1 MPTTAAKPVALSIAG
16 FDPSGAAG
24 LLADLKTFAA
34 HDCYGA
40 GAATGIAGV
49 DLELPWLKLQL
60 DSLLADVTPAGF
72 KVGPL
77 GARRNAEVVAK
88 FLNPWRDLPIVVDSA
103 PELLLPLARVSV
115 PSAEQAG
122 RLLGLQVLTL
132 EEMKGAAKLLQE
144 RGPAHVV
151 VRGPHLDKPAD
162 VYYDG
167 RDFEVFQT
175 HRDSGNTAAGG
186 CTFSAALL
194 ANLIHGKAV
203 KESIVLAEAY
213 LIQAIARSYP
223 IGSGRGPL
231 NHLFRFG
238 ESPARVALP
247 DLAHE
252 VPQA

>member
-34 HDCYGA
+34 HDCYGV
-40 GAATGIAGV
+40 AAAAGIAGL
-49 DLELPWLKLQL
+49 DLDAPLLKLQL
-60 DSLLADVTPAGF
+60 DTLLADVTPAGI
-72 KVGPL
+72 KVGLL
-77 GARRNAEVVAK
+77 GSRRNTEVVAE
-88 FLNPWRDLPIVVDSA
+88 FLNAHRDLPIVLDAA
-103 PELLLPLARVSV
+103 PELLLPLARVSTH
-115 PSAEQAG
+115 SAEEAG

-144 RGPAHVV
+144 HGPAHVV
-151 VRGPHLDKPAD
+151 VRGSRLEKPAD

-167 RDFEVFQT
+167 RDFEVFHS
-175 HRDSGNTAAGG
+175 HRDSGNTEGAG
-186 CTFSAALL
+186 CTFSSALL
-194 ANLIHGKAV
+194 ANLIHAKAV

-213 LIQAIARSYP
+213 VIQAIARSYP
-223 IGSGRGPL
+223 IGGGRGPL

-238 ESPARVALP
+238 ESSPRLALP

>member
-40 GAATGIAGV
+40 GAATGIASA
-49 DLELPWLKLQL
+49 DLEASLLQLQL
-60 DSLLADVTPAGF
+60 DSLLADVNPTGI
-72 KVGPL
+72 KVGLL
-77 GARRNAEVVAK
+77 GSPRSVELVAE
-88 FLNPWRDLPIVVDSA
+88 FLSSWRELPIVVDSA
-103 PELLLPLARVSV
+103 PELLLPLARVAT
-115 PSAEQAG
+115 PSAEEAG
-122 RLLGLQVLTL
+122 RLLRLQVLTAD
-132 EEMKGAAKLLQE
+132 EMKGAAKLIQE

-151 VRGPHLDKPAD
+151 VRGPHLEKPVD

-167 RDFEVFQT
+167 RELEVFQS
-175 HRDSGNTAAGG
+175 HRDSSSEGAG
-186 CTFSAALL
+186 CTFSSALL

-213 LIQAIARSYP
+213 VIQAIARSYT
-223 IGSGRGPL
+223 IGRGRGPL

-238 ESPARVALP
+238 ENSARVALP